1 MENTRV
7 QSIMP
12 KQIMVVDDSPTI
24 RSSVSFC
31 LRNAGY
37 AVAEAKDGVDALERL
52 VALKEQGITPVLILT
67 DINMPRMDGIAFIG
81 RLKQEADYQFLP
93 ILVLTTE
100 SEHGMIEK
108 GRSAGAS
115 GWIIKPFRPEQLLAA
130 IKKLVWTK

>member
-1 MENTRV
+1 M
-7 QSIMP
+7 Q
-12 KQIMVVDDSPTI
+12 KQILVVDDSPTI

-37 AVAEAKDGVDALERL
+37 EVAEACDGLEALEKLDGMREEG
-52 VALKEQGITPVLILT
+52 ASPALILT
-67 DINMPRMDGIAFIG
+67 DINMPRMDGIDFIG
-81 RLKQEADYQFLP
+81 KVKQTEYRYLP

-108 GRSAGAS
+108 GRAAGAS

-130 IKKLVWTK
+130 IKKLIWTR